1 MKVYNTRTVSLTMEV
16 MFLKF
21 IFSTTIKYSLVSK
34 YVINAFN
41 QPVPEKLYVFFLA
54 FFTKHAWRRSR
65 RQISFIC
72 MRIYKKKS
80 FSNQCLC
87 TQPRFQT
94 EIPQLM
100 QFRYGLSLDHTRHT
114 RLTMGKMKPY

>member
-41 QPVPEKLYVFFLA
+41 QPVPEKLYVFF
-54 FFTKHAWRRSR
+54 
-65 RQISFIC
+65 
-72 MRIYKKKS
+72 
-80 FSNQCLC
+80 
-87 TQPRFQT
+87 
-94 EIPQLM
+94 
-100 QFRYGLSLDHTRHT
+100 
-114 RLTMGKMKPY
+114 